1 MPLHI
6 LGIRHHGVGSAR
18 YVAERIEAL
27 QPDLILVEGP
37 PEMTEALQ
45 VIGHE
50 ALKPPVSV
58 MLYNIDNPQQA
69 VFYPFATFSPE
80 WVAALYANKN
90 RIPLRAID
98 LPVAISFQQALAEND
113 TTLPAPVRDP
123 LDYLAEVDGFASGS
137 ALWDHYFENH
147 FQVHTSAEHFE
158 AVMLTMETL
167 RQAAIPSPLEEENT
181 LREAYM
187 RECIRKAQNE
197 LYQNIV
203 IVCGAWHAPALV
215 QVDTTAKADA
225 KLLKTLPKT
234 KIKPL
239 ATWIAWTAQ
248 RLALQS
254 GYGAGISSP
263 GWYAHRWKYPQDTAM
278 LWLTQVA
285 GLFRSKQVDIST
297 AHVIEAYRLACTL
310 ASLRNRP
317 QPTLNELNEA
327 VISVMCMGDAVLF
340 QLVEQALIIGNKLG
354 KVPEDIPKV
363 PLQED
368 FEKQIKSLRLSLTAN
383 AKQYDLDLRQE
394 NDLKRSVFLH
404 RLAMLSV
411 TWGRTV
417 ENRNKGTFKES
428 WVLEWSPAM
437 ILELIDKAYYGN
449 TVQIAAQQVIL
460 QQLQAEQKLGNI
472 TSLLSRVIPAE
483 LFECIEALL
492 LAIQNLAS
500 VSADVVDLMA
510 AYPTLVQVSRYGNVR
525 KTDLSMMQKI
535 ADGLFTRISIG
546 LGNACY
552 GLDEANSEQ
561 MFRHIVAVNEAVR
574 LNQQEEAQTLWL
586 NTLQQLLAR
595 TGIHPLILGC
605 TSRLLFDAQ
614 IWTTPEAEQHFAYA
628 LSPANPP
635 SDVAAW
641 IEGFLKGSG
650 AILIYDDTLWNL
662 LYAWVASLSEQHFTE
677 LLPILRR
684 TFSQFEY
691 AQRKQIGEKA
701 RKGLVA
707 ISASTLG
714 ASPDI
719 DEPRAEMILPILEQ
733 LMAV

>member
-113 TTLPAPVRDP
+113 TTLSAPVRDP

-147 FQVHTSAEHFE
+147 FQIHTSAEHFE
-158 AVMLTMETL
+158 AVMLTMKTL
-167 RQAAIPSPLEEENT
+167 RQAAIPSLLEEENT

-285 GLFRSKQVDIST
+285 GLFRSKQADIST

-368 FEKQIKSLRLSLTAN
+368 FEKKIKSLRLSLTAN

-614 IWTTPEAEQHFAYA
+614 IWTTSEAEQHFAYA